1 MCCLIKDHQN
11 ISMMDSKR
19 YKWKDTSNVTKD
31 AVPKPITATRIHRT
45 ILKVAADVAVRVVK
59 LVRHLNIFGEK
70 KSVNVN
76 AFRKSIVL
84 GLQCST
90 KQPASK

>member
-11 ISMMDSKR
+11 INMMDSKR
-19 YKWKDTSNVTKD
+19 YKWKGTSNVNKD
-31 AVPKPITATRIHRT
+31 AVPKSITATLIHRT
-45 ILKVAADVAVRVVK
+45 ILKVTADVAVRGVK
-59 LVRHLNIFGEK
+59 LVRHLNIFGGK

-76 AFRKSIVL
+76 AFRKKFVL

>member
-1 MCCLIKDHQN
+1 
-11 ISMMDSKR
+11 
-19 YKWKDTSNVTKD
+19 
-31 AVPKPITATRIHRT
+31 
-45 ILKVAADVAVRVVK
+45 VAADVAVKGAK
-59 LVRHLNIFGEK
+59 LVRHLNIFGGK

-76 AFRKSIVL
+76 AFRKRFVL

>member
-1 MCCLIKDHQN
+1 MT
-11 ISMMDSKR
+11 R
-19 YKWKDTSNVTKD
+19 D
-31 AVPKPITATRIHRT
+31 AVLKPIIATRIHRI
-45 ILKVAADVAVRVVK
+45 ILKVAADVAVKGAK
-59 LVRHLNIFGEK
+59 LVRHLNIFGGK

-76 AFRKSIVL
+76 AFRKSFVL

>member
-1 MCCLIKDHQN
+1 
-11 ISMMDSKR
+11 
-19 YKWKDTSNVTKD
+19 VTRD
-31 AVPKPITATRIHRT
+31 AVLKPITATRIHRI
-45 ILKVAADVAVRVVK
+45 ILKVAADVAVKGAK
-59 LVRHLNIFGEK
+59 LVRHLNIFGGK

-76 AFRKSIVL
+76 AFRKRFVL